1 MNNVIL
7 SGRLTKD
14 PEFSTT
20 NNGINFCRFS
30 IAVERKFANDDGEKE
45 ADFINIVTWRG
56 LADNCNKFLR
66 KGNKINVVGSLQ
78 TRTYDGQDGSKRY
91 VTEVV
96 ANEVEFLSPKSENE
110 NKPKSESQKKQE
122 IIQKFEPISESNLP
136 F

>member
-78 TRTYDGQDGSKRY
+78 TRTYDAQDGSKRY

-110 NKPKSESQKKQE
+110 NKNPTESQKKQE
-122 IIQKFEPISESNLP
+122 ILKKFDPIDEDNLP

>member
-14 PEFSTT
+14 PELSTT
-20 NNGINFCRFS
+20 NNDINFCRFS

-78 TRTYDGQDGSKRY
+78 TRTYDAQDGSKRY

>member
-20 NNGINFCRFS
+20 NNGISLCRFS

-66 KGNKINVVGSLQ
+66 KGNKINVMGSLQ
-78 TRTYDGQDGSKRY
+78 TRTYDAQDGSKRY

-96 ANEVEFLSPKSENE
+96 ANEVEFLSSKSENE
-110 NKPKSESQKKQE
+110 NKNPTESQKKQE
-122 IIQKFEPISESNLP
+122 TMQKFEPISESNLP